1 MNPNR
6 KPIIAGNW
14 KMNKTAAQS
23 RALASELKSA
33 VTGLTGAE
41 IVVCPTFTSLAA
53 VADAIRGSNIQL
65 GAQNVHWE
73 KDGAFTGEIAPSML
87 TELGVQY
94 VVVGHSER
102 RQFFGETNETV
113 NKRARAA
120 LANRLKPI
128 VCVGE
133 TLAQREAGQTSHV
146 VTDQVMAGLAGF
158 SQDDILNSVI
168 AYEPVWAIGTGKTAS
183 PAQAQEVHEL
193 IRCMLEK
200 LFGVETAG
208 KIRIQY
214 GGSVKA
220 SNARELMSQKDIDG
234 ALVGGASLEA
244 KGFADIVK
252 GALPA

>member
-23 RALASELKSA
+23 RALASELNSA

-200 LFGVETAG
+200 LFGVETAV